1 MKLAGWMKLHLKEF
15 YNRKNTFVLNIT
27 DAFVDHLYA
36 MSQQELPK
44 HVIEQARL
52 CLVDYMGCALA
63 GAKMMEERNRK
74 FLSIAVKQGGNN
86 VVMGHDVKTTLHNVA
101 FLNAMN
107 AHATELDDG
116 HRLGMIH
123 LGASIFSALMPVAE
137 LEELSINDILR
148 GAVVGYEAAVLTA
161 MAMQP
166 SHKTRGYHTSGTCG
180 TIGSAM
186 AIAAA
191 MHFTKSEMK
200 NALAAATAGA
210 AGLLEMQEDD
220 SDMKPYNLAHAAVA
234 GITAAYAAKAG
245 YTGPSDSIGGKR
257 GLLAVMSENAKTEL
271 LTQFVSDHYEIERIY
286 RKPYAAC
293 RHCHPAIEAA
303 LSIKH
308 QYGLAPKDIAAVQVE
323 TYKLAVGGHD
333 HKDIQGV
340 ASAKLSTPFSV
351 ALALVTDKA
360 GMNDFNLTT
369 INDKTILG
377 LCQRVKV
384 VSNEELTSWSPLRRA
399 AIVKITTTDG
409 VVFSHEVDY
418 PKGEPENPMTRQE
431 VVAKHLELAAFAGI
445 DNKQTSNYLKDI
457 LG

>member
-1 MKLAGWMKLHLKEF
+1 MM
-15 YNRKNTFVLNIT
+15 NIT
-27 DAFVDHLYA
+27 DSFVDHLYA
-36 MSQQELPK
+36 MANEILPERVK
-44 HVIEQARL
+44 EQAAL
-52 CLVDYMGCALA
+52 CAIDYLGCAAA
-63 GAKMMEERNRK
+63 GSKLMAANNLQ
-74 FLSIAVKQGGNN
+74 FLN
-86 VVMGHDVKTTLHNVA
+86 VVKKQVGESGVIGTDYKTSLHNAA

-123 LGASIFSALMPVAE
+123 LGASIFSALMAVAE
-137 LEELSINDILR
+137 LENISKENVLQ

-166 SHKTRGYHTSGTCG
+166 SHKVRGYHTSGTCG

-191 MHFTKSEMK
+191 MRFTKNEMK
-200 NALAAATAGA
+200 SALSAATAGA

-220 SDMKPYNLAHAAVA
+220 SELKPYNLAHAAVA
-234 GITAAYAAKAG
+234 GIMAAYAAKAG
-245 YTGPSDSIGGKR
+245 YTGPADPLGGKR

-271 LTQFVSDHYEIERIY
+271 LTQFDPYHYEIERIY

-308 QYGLAPKDIAAVQVE
+308 QYGLALEDIAAVQVE

-333 HKDIQGV
+333 HKEIQGV

-360 GMNDFNLTT
+360 GIDGFNLAT
-369 INDKTILG
+369 IEDKTILD
-377 LCQRVKV
+377 LCQRVEI
-384 VSNEELTSWSPLRRA
+384 VSNEELTSWSPQKRA
-399 AIVKITTTDG
+399 AIVHITTTNG
-409 VVFSHEVDY
+409 NYYSCEVDY
-418 PKGEPENPMTRQE
+418 PKGEPENPMSKQE
-431 VVAKHLELAAFAGI
+431 VIEKYKGLAGFAGMGDNQI
-445 DNKQTSNYLKDI
+445 DNYSKYVLV
-457 LG
+457 